1 MAFRDNLTAPDFLPL
16 KVGRIGCPE
25 TSVRSYHCLPR
36 NWPEERSSYLL
47 LDGNMKL
54 RMHNLLAVREINFL
68 RSWEQSCANR
78 MNEEKEE
85 AEKNKMRIWRN
96 NMEVEIKQ

>member
-1 MAFRDNLTAPDFLPL
+1 
-16 KVGRIGCPE
+16 
-25 TSVRSYHCLPR
+25 
-36 NWPEERSSYLL
+36 
-47 LDGNMKL
+47 
-54 RMHNLLAVREINFL
+54 
-68 RSWEQSCANR
+68 